1 MKFLDTYGNDLE
13 LTLTDVSI
21 STTAIDLV
29 TGYSTTGGAITAG
42 SSFIFE
48 FTNGSNI
55 VYVWIPVTIGGSKS
69 NPDLIDLTDKNAP
82 SNSIFGQAF
91 TNNPLN
97 NPLTPFNFFD
107 QTDYN
112 QWYTTVV
119 GSKTLLASKFM
130 YKVSVLPTSL
140 AGLTAEAVITTVNWD
155 NGNTNYGNKLC
166 YAST

>member
-21 STTAIDLV
+21 STTAKDLV
-29 TGYSTTGGAITAG
+29 TGYSTTGGAVTVE

-48 FTNGSNI
+48 FSNGSNI
-55 VYVWIPVTIGGSKS
+55 VYVWIPVTTAGSKS

-82 SNSIFGQAF
+82 SNSINGQAF
-91 TNNPLN
+91 TN

-119 GSKTLLASKFM
+119 GTKTLLASKFI
-130 YKVSVLPTSL
+130 YKLSTAPTPFPGS
-140 AGLTAEAVITTVNWD
+140 TAQTGIQGVNWD
-155 NGNTNYGNKLC
+155 NGNTDYGNKLC